1 LWLCNICRGRKL
13 IGLGLDL
20 GQQGLGRCLEQYL
33 LFPTGG
39 ICAAI
44 HLTTH
49 PGKSPDTLCLLP
61 LNGVFEQNLVRS
73 TVSRRATIQPGPT
86 RQTRRATLL
95 DHVGQLVCHQ
105 APTPLRSRRV
115 LTSPERNVAA
125 HRVRP
130 CAQLCRRLRG
140 GIIGV
145 KAHAAEIDAKPRLE
159 ELPFRGRQRTAAAL
173 QLANAPL

>member
-1 LWLCNICRGRKL
+1 LDIRIDAQLFLTFNSPL
-13 IGLGLDL
+13 I
-20 GQQGLGRCLEQYL
+20 QYE
-33 LFPTGG
+33 G
-39 ICAAI
+39 II
-44 HLTTH
+44 PKYEVVFERLLTTH

-105 APTPLRSRRV
+105 APAPLRSRRV